1 MTNEKTRR
9 EWALLAAAGSMS
21 GLLGGVPALAQPTA
35 AGQARPH
42 IAMLVHPDMVLLDLV
57 GPLTVFSLLQA
68 ELHLVWKDRQ
78 PISTDAGLAVAPTSS
93 FGDCPGDLDVL
104 FLPGGLKGSIA
115 LMDDAEVLGFLA
127 DRGSRAAYV
136 TSVCTGSLVLGAAGL
151 LKGYRATSHWYVRDL
166 LPSMGAILQTDRVV
180 TDRNRI
186 TGGGVTAGLDFGLT
200 LAAALKGEETA
211 KRIQLVLEY
220 DPEPPFDAGAPERA
234 GKAIVDD
241 VLGRR
246 GPLIASARQRAEQA
260 RTRLVP

>member
-1 MTNEKTRR
+1 
-9 EWALLAAAGSMS
+9 
-21 GLLGGVPALAQPTA
+21 
-35 AGQARPH
+35 
-42 IAMLVHPDMVLLDLV
+42 MVLLDLV

-78 PISTDAGLAVAPTSS
+78 PISNDAGLAVAPTSS

-166 LPSMGAILQTDRVV
+166 LPTMGAILQTDRVV

-220 DPEPPFDAGAPERA
+220 DPKPTFDAGAPERA
-234 GKAIVDD
+234 GKALVDD